1 MRVDPFRRNGRHE
14 LRHALPRR
22 RKYKQPSS
30 PLPDSYFQ
38 HHRLHALPAHP
49 PRPSL
54 SSRILPRAGLRRDLW
69 VSTADAAA
77 FSLMVGC
84 GETYL
89 PAFALALGLGPVAA
103 GMMASVPV
111 LVGATFQLITP
122 LAVARLG
129 TNRGWCVACTT
140 VQALSFVPFAWWAI
154 RGHATLAELLVAAS
168 VYWSAGMAGAPA
180 WNTWMGTLIPEGMRT
195 AYFANRNRLGQFG
208 VFIGFV
214 LGGLILQ
221 WGEGNEVTLLAFAGL
236 FIAAGICRLVST
248 MMLANCREFAR
259 SPAAS
264 RVDDPA
270 TPGRGASGWALD
282 LGRTLRRMA
291 NSPSGPLVGYLCC
304 LVFTAQF
311 SAPYFTPYM
320 LRERGFSYHAFMLV
334 VATSFLAKAL
344 FLPSLGRL
352 GSRIGSLGLL
362 WVGGLAVIPLS
373 LLWLF
378 SADVAY
384 LVAVQVL
391 AGGCWACWEL
401 AVALLFFDAVPHRDR
416 TGVVTVYNLGLAIA
430 TVAGAAA
437 GGLLLRTLGEDSNAY
452 VTVFAVSSLLRLA
465 TVPLLRRV
473 RMPTHDAV

>member
-1 MRVDPFRRNGRHE
+1 V
-14 LRHALPRR
+14 
-22 RKYKQPSS
+22 
-30 PLPDSYFQ
+30 
-38 HHRLHALPAHP
+38 PAHP
-49 PRPSL
+49 PRRSL
-54 SSRILPRAGLRRDLW
+54 PARFLPRAGLRRDLW

-84 GETYL
+84 GETYI

-111 LVGATFQLITP
+111 LVGAIVQLITP

-129 TNRGWCVACTT
+129 TNRGWVIACTT
-140 VQALSFVPFAWWAI
+140 VQSLSFVPFAVWAI
-154 RGHATLAELLVAAS
+154 RGHATLAELLFAAS

-195 AYFANRNRLGQFG
+195 AYFANRSRLGQFG

-214 LGGLILQ
+214 LGGLMLQ
-221 WGEGNEVTLLAFAGL
+221 WGEARGVTLLAFAGL
-236 FIAAGICRLVST
+236 FIAAGICRVFST
-248 MMLANCREFAR
+248 MMLLNCREFD
-259 SPAAS
+259 SPKAGDHSDAAP
-264 RVDDPA
+264 RPA
-270 TPGRGASGWALD
+270 TGTALFSWMHD

-291 NSPSGPLVGYLCC
+291 SSPSGPLVAYLCC
-304 LVFTAQF
+304 LVFAAQF

-362 WVGGLAVIPLS
+362 WVGGLSVIPLT
-373 LLWLF
+373 LLWLP
-378 SADVAY
+378 SANVAY
-384 LVAVQVL
+384 LVGVQVL

-416 TGVVTVYNLGLAIA
+416 TGVITVYNLGLAIA
-430 TVAGAAA
+430 TVAGATA
-437 GGLLLRTLGEDSNAY
+437 GGLLLRTLGEDSQAY
-452 VTVFAVSSLLRLA
+452 VTVFAVSSLLRVA

-473 RMPTHDAV
+473 RMPDRATS

>member
-1 MRVDPFRRNGRHE
+1 
-14 LRHALPRR
+14 
-22 RKYKQPSS
+22 
-30 PLPDSYFQ
+30 
-38 HHRLHALPAHP
+38 
-49 PRPSL
+49 
-54 SSRILPRAGLRRDLW
+54 
-69 VSTADAAA
+69 
-77 FSLMVGC
+77 MVGC
-84 GETYL
+84 GETYI

-103 GMMASVPV
+103 GMTASVPV
-111 LVGATFQLITP
+111 LAGAIFQLITP

-129 TNRGWCVACTT
+129 TNRGWCIACTT

-154 RGHATLAELLVAAS
+154 RGHATLTELLVAAG

-195 AYFANRNRLGQFG
+195 TYFANRNRLGQFS
-208 VFIGFV
+208 VFVGFV

-221 WGEGNEVTLLAFAGL
+221 WGEGRGVTLLAFAGL
-236 FIAAGICRLVST
+236 FVAAGICRLVST
-248 MMLANCREFAR
+248 MMLVSCREFVRPREPDQLAETQ
-259 SPAAS
+259 SSVTAS
-264 RVDDPA
+264 
-270 TPGRGASGWALD
+270 SGWMPD
-282 LGRTLRRMA
+282 LGGTLRRMA
-291 NSPSGPLVGYLCC
+291 ASPSGALVTYLCC

-320 LRERGFSYHAFMLV
+320 LRERGFSYHGFMLV
-334 VATSFLAKAL
+334 VATSFLSKAL

-362 WVGGLAVIPLS
+362 WAGGLSVIPLS
-373 LLWLF
+373 LLWLP
-378 SADVAY
+378 SANVSY

-416 TGVVTVYNLGLAIA
+416 TGVITIYNLGLAIA

-437 GGLLLRTLGEDSNAY
+437 GGLLLRTLGEDSQAY

-473 RMPTHDAV
+473 RLPAEHS

>member
-1 MRVDPFRRNGRHE
+1 VPFV
-14 LRHALPRR
+14 PRT
-22 RKYKQPSS
+22 
-30 PLPDSYFQ
+30 
-38 HHRLHALPAHP
+38 
-49 PRPSL
+49 
-54 SSRILPRAGLRRDLW
+54 GLRRDLW
-69 VSTADAAA
+69 VTTADAAA

-84 GETYL
+84 GETYI

-103 GMMASVPV
+103 GMTASVPV
-111 LVGATFQLITP
+111 LAGAIFQLITP

-129 TNRGWCVACTT
+129 TNRGWCIACTS

-154 RGHATLAELLVAAS
+154 RGQATLAELLVAAS
-168 VYWSAGMAGAPA
+168 VYWAAGMAGAPA
-180 WNTWMGTLIPEGMRT
+180 WNTWMGTLIPAGMRT
-195 AYFANRNRLGQFG
+195 AYFANRNRLGQFS

-221 WGEGNEVTLLAFAGL
+221 WGEGHGVTLLAFSGL

-248 MMLANCREFAR
+248 MMLVSCREIAGAGER
-259 SPAAS
+259 GRAGETHAVSDGPA
-264 RVDDPA
+264 PA
-270 TPGRGASGWALD
+270 GLCRD
-282 LGRTLRRMA
+282 LGRTLRRLA
-291 NSPSGPLVGYLCC
+291 ESPSGPLVIYLWC

-334 VATSFLAKAL
+334 VATSFLSKAL

-362 WVGGLAVIPLS
+362 WAGGVSIIPLS
-373 LLWLF
+373 LFWLP
-378 SADVAY
+378 SANVAY

-391 AGGCWACWEL
+391 AGCCWACWEL

-416 TGVVTVYNLGLAIA
+416 TGVITVYNLGLAIA

-437 GGLLLRTLGEDSNAY
+437 GGLLLRTLGEDSLAY
-452 VTVFAVSSLLRLA
+452 MAVFAVSSLLRMA
-465 TVPLLRRV
+465 TLPLLRRV
-473 RMPTHDAV
+473 RMPIAETR

>member
-1 MRVDPFRRNGRHE
+1 M
-14 LRHALPRR
+14 
-22 RKYKQPSS
+22 
-30 PLPDSYFQ
+30 
-38 HHRLHALPAHP
+38 PAHP
-49 PRPSL
+49 PRRSL
-54 SSRILPRAGLRRDLW
+54 PARFLPRAGLRRDLW

-84 GETYL
+84 GETYI

-111 LVGATFQLITP
+111 LVGAIVQLITP

-129 TNRGWCVACTT
+129 TNRGWVIACTT
-140 VQALSFVPFAWWAI
+140 VQSLSFVPFAVWAI
-154 RGHATLAELLVAAS
+154 RGHATLAELLFAAS

-195 AYFANRNRLGQFG
+195 AYFANRSRLGQFG

-214 LGGLILQ
+214 LGGLMLQ
-221 WGEGNEVTLLAFAGL
+221 WGEARGVTLLAFAGL
-236 FIAAGICRLVST
+236 FIAAGICRVFST
-248 MMLANCREFAR
+248 MMLLNCREFD
-259 SPAAS
+259 SPKAGDHSDAA
-264 RVDDPA
+264 
-270 TPGRGASGWALD
+270 PGPVTGTAFFSWMHD

-291 NSPSGPLVGYLCC
+291 SSPSGPLVAYLCC
-304 LVFTAQF
+304 LVFAAQF

-362 WVGGLAVIPLS
+362 WVGGLSVIPLT
-373 LLWLF
+373 LLWLP
-378 SADVAY
+378 SANVAY
-384 LVAVQVL
+384 LVGVQVL

-416 TGVVTVYNLGLAIA
+416 TGVITVYNLGLAIA
-430 TVAGAAA
+430 TVAGATA
-437 GGLLLRTLGEDSNAY
+437 GGLLLRTLGEDSQAY
-452 VTVFAVSSLLRLA
+452 VTVFAVSSLLRVA

-473 RMPTHDAV
+473 RMPDRATP

>member
-1 MRVDPFRRNGRHE
+1 LP
-14 LRHALPRR
+14 ASPPRR
-22 RKYKQPSS
+22 SFFAS
-30 PLPDSYFQ
+30 
-38 HHRLHALPAHP
+38 
-49 PRPSL
+49 
-54 SSRILPRAGLRRDLW
+54 ILPRAGLRRDLW
-69 VSTADAAA
+69 VTTADAAA
-77 FSLMVGC
+77 FSLMIGC
-84 GETYL
+84 GETYI

-103 GMMASVPV
+103 GMTASVPV
-111 LVGATFQLITP
+111 LAGAIFQLITP

-129 TNRGWCVACTT
+129 TNRGWCIACTT

-154 RGHATLAELLVAAS
+154 RGHATLTELLVAAG

-195 AYFANRNRLGQFG
+195 SYFANRNRLGQFS
-208 VFIGFV
+208 VFVGFV

-221 WGEGNEVTLLAFAGL
+221 WGEGSGVTLLAFAGL

-248 MMLANCREFAR
+248 MMLVSCREFAR
-259 SPAAS
+259 PRPPEQAAETQSPVTAS
-264 RVDDPA
+264 A
-270 TPGRGASGWALD
+270 GWLPD
-282 LGRTLRRMA
+282 LGSTLRRMA
-291 NSPSGPLVGYLCC
+291 ASPSGPLVTYLCC

-334 VATSFLAKAL
+334 VATSFLSKAL

-362 WVGGLAVIPLS
+362 WAGGLSVIPLS
-373 LLWLF
+373 LLWLP
-378 SADVAY
+378 SANVSY

-416 TGVVTVYNLGLAIA
+416 TGVITIYNLGLAIA

-437 GGLLLRTLGEDSNAY
+437 GGLLLRTLGEDSRAY
-452 VTVFAVSSLLRLA
+452 VTVFAVSSILRLA

-473 RMPTHDAV
+473 RLPAR

>member
-1 MRVDPFRRNGRHE
+1 M
-14 LRHALPRR
+14 
-22 RKYKQPSS
+22 S
-30 PLPDSYFQ
+30 
-38 HHRLHALPAHP
+38 AHP
-49 PRPSL
+49 PRRSL
-54 SSRILPRAGLRRDLW
+54 LARILPKGGLRRDLW
-69 VSTADAAA
+69 VTTADAAA

-84 GETYL
+84 GETYI

-103 GMMASVPV
+103 GMMASLPV
-111 LVGATFQLITP
+111 LVGAIFQLITP

-129 TNRGWCVACTT
+129 TNRGWCIACTT
-140 VQALSFVPFAWWAI
+140 VQAVSFVPFAWWAM
-154 RGHATLAELLVAAS
+154 RGHATLTELLVAAS

-195 AYFANRNRLGQFG
+195 AYFANRNRLAQFG
-208 VFIGFV
+208 VFVGFV

-221 WGEGNEVTLLAFAGL
+221 WGEGNGVTLLAFAGL
-236 FIAAGICRLVST
+236 FVAAGICRLVST
-248 MMLANCREFAR
+248 MMLVSCREFAR
-259 SPAAS
+259 PAAAGS
-264 RVDDPA
+264 TEAPPA
-270 TPGRGASGWALD
+270 AASPGGDGSVFGRTFRWVRD
-282 LGRTLRRMA
+282 LGRTVRRLA
-291 NSPSGPLVGYLCC
+291 DSPSGPLVTYLCC

-362 WVGGLAVIPLS
+362 WVGGLSVIPLS
-373 LLWLF
+373 LFWLF
-378 SADVAY
+378 SAEVPY

-416 TGVVTVYNLGLAIA
+416 TGVITVYNLGLAIA
-430 TVAGAAA
+430 TVAGATV
-437 GGLLLRTLGEDSNAY
+437 GGLLLRALGEDSRAY

-473 RMPTHDAV
+473 RVTNQAPS

>member
-1 MRVDPFRRNGRHE
+1 VT
-14 LRHALPRR
+14 
-22 RKYKQPSS
+22 
-30 PLPDSYFQ
+30 
-38 HHRLHALPAHP
+38 
-49 PRPSL
+49 
-54 SSRILPRAGLRRDLW
+54 
-69 VSTADAAA
+69 TADAAA

-84 GETYL
+84 GETYI

-103 GMMASVPV
+103 GMTASVPV
-111 LVGATFQLITP
+111 LVGAIFQLVTP

-129 TNRGWCVACTT
+129 TNRGWCIACTT
-140 VQALSFVPFAWWAI
+140 VQAVSFVPFAWWAI
-154 RGHATLAELLVAAS
+154 RGHATLTELLVAAGI
-168 VYWSAGMAGAPA
+168 YWSAGMAGAPA

-195 AYFANRNRLGQFG
+195 AYFANRSRLGQFS
-208 VFIGFV
+208 VFVGFV

-221 WGEGNEVTLLAFAGL
+221 WGEGRGVTLLAFAGL

-248 MMLANCREFAR
+248 MMLVNCREFVRPQESAAIGDGR
-259 SPAAS
+259 LAGTAAS
-264 RVDDPA
+264 RWL
-270 TPGRGASGWALD
+270 SD
-282 LGRTLRRMA
+282 LAGTLRRMA
-291 NSPSGPLVGYLCC
+291 ASPSGPLVTYLCC

-334 VATSFLAKAL
+334 MATSFLSKAL

-362 WVGGLAVIPLS
+362 WAGGLSVIPLS
-373 LLWLF
+373 LLWLP
-378 SADVAY
+378 SANVSY

-416 TGVVTVYNLGLAIA
+416 TGVITIYNLGLAIA

-437 GGLLLRTLGEDSNAY
+437 GGLLLRMLGEDSQAY

-473 RMPTHDAV
+473 RLPPVESS

>member
-1 MRVDPFRRNGRHE
+1 MT
-14 LRHALPRR
+14 
-22 RKYKQPSS
+22 
-30 PLPDSYFQ
+30 
-38 HHRLHALPAHP
+38 
-49 PRPSL
+49 
-54 SSRILPRAGLRRDLW
+54 
-69 VSTADAAA
+69 TADAAA

-84 GETYL
+84 GETYI

-103 GMMASVPV
+103 GMTASVPV
-111 LVGATFQLITP
+111 LVGAIFQLVTP

-129 TNRGWCVACTT
+129 TNRGWCIACTT
-140 VQALSFVPFAWWAI
+140 VQAVSFVPFAWWAI
-154 RGHATLAELLVAAS
+154 RGHATLTELLVAAGI
-168 VYWSAGMAGAPA
+168 YWSAGMAGAPA

-195 AYFANRNRLGQFG
+195 AYFANRSRLGQFS
-208 VFIGFV
+208 VFVGFV

-221 WGEGNEVTLLAFAGL
+221 WGEGRGVTLLAFAGL

-248 MMLANCREFAR
+248 MMLVNCREFVRPQESAAVGDGR
-259 SPAAS
+259 SAGTAAS
-264 RVDDPA
+264 RWL
-270 TPGRGASGWALD
+270 SD
-282 LGRTLRRMA
+282 LAGTLRRMA
-291 NSPSGPLVGYLCC
+291 ASPSGPLVTYLCC

-334 VATSFLAKAL
+334 LATSFLSKAL

-362 WVGGLAVIPLS
+362 WVGGLSVIPLS
-373 LLWLF
+373 LLWLP
-378 SADVAY
+378 SANVSY

-416 TGVVTVYNLGLAIA
+416 TGVITIYNLGLAIA

-437 GGLLLRTLGEDSNAY
+437 GGLLLRMLGEDSQAY

-473 RMPTHDAV
+473 RLTPVESS

>member
-1 MRVDPFRRNGRHE
+1 
-14 LRHALPRR
+14 LPVR
-22 RKYKQPSS
+22 
-30 PLPDSYFQ
+30 LP
-38 HHRLHALPAHP
+38 
-49 PRPSL
+49 
-54 SSRILPRAGLRRDLW
+54 PRAGLRRDLW
-69 VSTADAAA
+69 VTTADAAA

-84 GETYL
+84 GETYI

-111 LVGATFQLITP
+111 LVGAIFQLITP

-129 TNRGWCVACTT
+129 TNRGWCIACTT
-140 VQALSFVPFAWWAI
+140 VQAISFVPFAVWAI

-195 AYFANRNRLGQFG
+195 AYFANRSRIGQFS

-221 WGEGNEVTLLAFAGL
+221 WGEGNGVTLLAFAGL
-236 FIAAGICRLVST
+236 FIVAAICRLVST
-248 MMLANCREFAR
+248 MMLVSCREFAR
-259 SPAAS
+259 PPAAGRLDEPAANGS
-264 RVDDPA
+264 DD
-270 TPGRGASGWALD
+270 TSFGWVRN

-291 NSPSGPLVGYLCC
+291 DSPSGPLVTYLCC

-334 VATSFLAKAL
+334 LATSFLAKAL

-362 WVGGLAVIPLS
+362 WLGGLSVIPLS
-373 LLWLF
+373 LFWLF

-430 TVAGAAA
+430 TVAGAAT
-437 GGLLLRTLGEDSNAY
+437 GGLLLRTLGEDSRAY

-473 RMPTHDAV
+473 RMPDRATPSRTRVQEPA

>member
-1 MRVDPFRRNGRHE
+1 M
-14 LRHALPRR
+14 
-22 RKYKQPSS
+22 
-30 PLPDSYFQ
+30 
-38 HHRLHALPAHP
+38 PAHP
-49 PRPSL
+49 PRWSFP
-54 SSRILPRAGLRRDLW
+54 RQFLPRASLRRDLW
-69 VSTADAAA
+69 VTTADAAA

-84 GETYL
+84 GETYI

-111 LVGATFQLITP
+111 LVGAIFQLITP

-129 TNRGWCVACTT
+129 TNRGWCIVCTS
-140 VQALSFVPFAWWAI
+140 VQAVSFVPFAWWAI

-208 VFIGFV
+208 VFVGFV

-221 WGEGNEVTLLAFAGL
+221 WGEGNGVTLLAFAGL
-236 FIAAGICRLVST
+236 FIAAGICRLISTIMLVS
-248 MMLANCREFAR
+248 CREFSR
-259 SPAAS
+259 PTAADIGD
-264 RVDDPA
+264 VGA
-270 TPGRGASGWALD
+270 THHAAGSLAGWVND
-282 LGRTLRRMA
+282 LGCTVRRMA
-291 NSPSGPLVGYLCC
+291 NSSSGPLVTYLCC

-362 WVGGLAVIPLS
+362 WAGGLSVIPLS
-373 LLWLF
+373 LFWLF

-416 TGVVTVYNLGLAIA
+416 TGVITVYNLGLAIA
-430 TVAGAAA
+430 TVAGAAS
-437 GGLLLRTLGEDSNAY
+437 GGLLLRTLGEDSRAY

-473 RMPTHDAV
+473 RMPARSGA

>member
-1 MRVDPFRRNGRHE
+1 
-14 LRHALPRR
+14 
-22 RKYKQPSS
+22 
-30 PLPDSYFQ
+30 
-38 HHRLHALPAHP
+38 LPA
-49 PRPSL
+49 RF
-54 SSRILPRAGLRRDLW
+54 LPRAGLRRDLW

-84 GETYL
+84 GETYI

-111 LVGATFQLITP
+111 LVGAIVQLITP

-129 TNRGWCVACTT
+129 TNRGWVIACTT
-140 VQALSFVPFAWWAI
+140 VQSLSFVPFAVWAI
-154 RGHATLAELLVAAS
+154 RGHATLAELLFAAS

-195 AYFANRNRLGQFG
+195 VYFANRSRLGQFG

-214 LGGLILQ
+214 LGGLMLQ
-221 WGEGNEVTLLAFAGL
+221 WGEARGVTLLAFAGL
-236 FIAAGICRLVST
+236 FIAAGICRVFST
-248 MMLANCREFAR
+248 MMLLNCREFERPKAGDH
-259 SPAAS
+259 SDAA
-264 RVDDPA
+264 
-270 TPGRGASGWALD
+270 PGPVTGTAFFSWMHD
-282 LGRTLRRMA
+282 LGRALRRMA
-291 NSPSGPLVGYLCC
+291 NSPSGPLVTYLCC
-304 LVFTAQF
+304 LVFAAQF

-334 VATSFLAKAL
+334 VATSFLATAL

-362 WVGGLAVIPLS
+362 WVGGLSVIPLT
-373 LLWLF
+373 LLWLP
-378 SADVAY
+378 SANVAY
-384 LVAVQVL
+384 LVGVQVL

-416 TGVVTVYNLGLAIA
+416 TGVITVYNLGLAIA
-430 TVAGAAA
+430 TVAGATA
-437 GGLLLRTLGEDSNAY
+437 GGLLLRTLGEDSQAY
-452 VTVFAVSSLLRLA
+452 VTVFAVSSLLRVA

-473 RMPTHDAV
+473 RMPDRATP

>member
-1 MRVDPFRRNGRHE
+1 MSASP
-14 LRHALPRR
+14 PRR
-22 RKYKQPSS
+22 SFFAS
-30 PLPDSYFQ
+30 
-38 HHRLHALPAHP
+38 
-49 PRPSL
+49 
-54 SSRILPRAGLRRDLW
+54 ILPRAGLRRDLW
-69 VSTADAAA
+69 VTTADAAA

-84 GETYL
+84 GETYI

-103 GMMASVPV
+103 GMTASVPV
-111 LVGATFQLITP
+111 LAGAIFQLITP

-129 TNRGWCVACTT
+129 ANRGWCIACTT

-154 RGHATLAELLVAAS
+154 RGHATLTELLVAAA

-195 AYFANRNRLGQFG
+195 AYFANRNRLGQFS

-221 WGEGNEVTLLAFAGL
+221 WGEGRGVTLLAFAGL

-248 MMLANCREFAR
+248 MMLVSCREFVRPREPDPIAESR
-259 SPAAS
+259 SPGTS
-264 RVDDPA
+264 S
-270 TPGRGASGWALD
+270 SGWLSD
-282 LGRTLRRMA
+282 LSDTLRRMA
-291 NSPSGPLVGYLCC
+291 ASPSGPLVTYLCC
-304 LVFTAQF
+304 LAFTAQF

-334 VATSFLAKAL
+334 VATSFLSKAL

-362 WVGGLAVIPLS
+362 WAGGLSVIPLS
-373 LLWLF
+373 LLWLP
-378 SADVAY
+378 SANVSY

-416 TGVVTVYNLGLAIA
+416 TGVITIYNLGLAIA

-437 GGLLLRTLGEDSNAY
+437 GGLLLRTLGEDSRAY

-465 TVPLLRRV
+465 TVPMLRRV
-473 RMPTHDAV
+473 RLPAEHS

>member
-1 MRVDPFRRNGRHE
+1 
-14 LRHALPRR
+14 
-22 RKYKQPSS
+22 
-30 PLPDSYFQ
+30 
-38 HHRLHALPAHP
+38 LPA
-49 PRPSL
+49 RF
-54 SSRILPRAGLRRDLW
+54 LPRAGLRRDLW

-84 GETYL
+84 GETYI

-111 LVGATFQLITP
+111 LVGAIVQLITP

-129 TNRGWCVACTT
+129 TNRGWVIACTT
-140 VQALSFVPFAWWAI
+140 VQSLSFVPFAVWAI
-154 RGHATLAELLVAAS
+154 RGHATLAELLFAAS

-195 AYFANRNRLGQFG
+195 AYFANRSRLGQFG

-214 LGGLILQ
+214 LGGLMLQ
-221 WGEGNEVTLLAFAGL
+221 WGEARGVTLLAFAGL
-236 FIAAGICRLVST
+236 FIAAGICRVFST
-248 MMLANCREFAR
+248 MMLLNCREFD
-259 SPAAS
+259 SPKAGDHSDAAP
-264 RVDDPA
+264 RPA
-270 TPGRGASGWALD
+270 TGTALFSWMHD

-291 NSPSGPLVGYLCC
+291 SSPSGPLVTYLCC
-304 LVFTAQF
+304 LVFAAQF

-362 WVGGLAVIPLS
+362 WVGGLSVIPLT
-373 LLWLF
+373 LLWLP
-378 SADVAY
+378 SANVAY
-384 LVAVQVL
+384 LVGVQVL

-416 TGVVTVYNLGLAIA
+416 TGVITVYNLGLAIA
-430 TVAGAAA
+430 TVAGATT
-437 GGLLLRTLGEDSNAY
+437 GGLLLRTLGEDSQAY
-452 VTVFAVSSLLRLA
+452 VTVFAVSSLLRVV

-473 RMPTHDAV
+473 RMPDRATP

>member
-1 MRVDPFRRNGRHE
+1 
-14 LRHALPRR
+14 
-22 RKYKQPSS
+22 
-30 PLPDSYFQ
+30 
-38 HHRLHALPAHP
+38 
-49 PRPSL
+49 
-54 SSRILPRAGLRRDLW
+54 
-69 VSTADAAA
+69 
-77 FSLMVGC
+77 MVGC
-84 GETYL
+84 GETYI

-103 GMMASVPV
+103 GMTASVPV
-111 LVGATFQLITP
+111 LVGAIFQLVTP

-129 TNRGWCVACTT
+129 TNRGWCIACTT
-140 VQALSFVPFAWWAI
+140 VQAVSFVPFAWWAI
-154 RGHATLAELLVAAS
+154 RGHATLTELLVAAGI
-168 VYWSAGMAGAPA
+168 YWSAGMAGAPA
-180 WNTWMGTLIPEGMRT
+180 WNTWMGTLIPEKMRT
-195 AYFANRNRLGQFG
+195 AYFANRSRLGQFS
-208 VFIGFV
+208 VFVGFV

-221 WGEGNEVTLLAFAGL
+221 WGEGRGVTLLAFAGL

-248 MMLANCREFAR
+248 MMLVNCREFVRPQESAAIGDGR
-259 SPAAS
+259 LAGTAAS
-264 RVDDPA
+264 RWL
-270 TPGRGASGWALD
+270 SD
-282 LGRTLRRMA
+282 LAGTLRRMA
-291 NSPSGPLVGYLCC
+291 ASPSGPLVTYLCC

-334 VATSFLAKAL
+334 MATSFLSKAL

-362 WVGGLAVIPLS
+362 WAGGLSVIPLS
-373 LLWLF
+373 LLWLP
-378 SADVAY
+378 SANVSY

-416 TGVVTVYNLGLAIA
+416 TGVITIYNLGLAIA

-437 GGLLLRTLGEDSNAY
+437 GGLLLRMLGEDSQAY

-473 RMPTHDAV
+473 RLPPVESS

>member
-1 MRVDPFRRNGRHE
+1 M
-14 LRHALPRR
+14 
-22 RKYKQPSS
+22 
-30 PLPDSYFQ
+30 
-38 HHRLHALPAHP
+38 PAHP
-49 PRPSL
+49 PRRSL
-54 SSRILPRAGLRRDLW
+54 PARFLPRAGLRRDLW

-84 GETYL
+84 GETYI

-111 LVGATFQLITP
+111 LVGAIVQLITP

-129 TNRGWCVACTT
+129 TNRGWVIACTT
-140 VQALSFVPFAWWAI
+140 VQSLSFVPFAVWAI
-154 RGHATLAELLVAAS
+154 RGHATLAELLFAAS

-195 AYFANRNRLGQFG
+195 AYFANRSRLGQFG

-214 LGGLILQ
+214 LGGLMLQ
-221 WGEGNEVTLLAFAGL
+221 WGEARGVTLLAFAGL
-236 FIAAGICRLVST
+236 FIAAGICRVFST
-248 MMLANCREFAR
+248 MMLLNCREFDNPKAGDHID
-259 SPAAS
+259 AA
-264 RVDDPA
+264 
-270 TPGRGASGWALD
+270 PGPVTGTAFFSWMHD

-291 NSPSGPLVGYLCC
+291 SSPSGPLVAYLCC
-304 LVFTAQF
+304 LVFAGQF

-362 WVGGLAVIPLS
+362 WVGGLSVIPLT
-373 LLWLF
+373 LLWLP
-378 SADVAY
+378 SANVAY
-384 LVAVQVL
+384 LVGVQVL

-416 TGVVTVYNLGLAIA
+416 TGVITVYNLGLAIA
-430 TVAGAAA
+430 TVAGATA
-437 GGLLLRTLGEDSNAY
+437 GGLLLRTLGEDSQAY
-452 VTVFAVSSLLRLA
+452 VTVFAVSSLLRVA

-473 RMPTHDAV
+473 RMPDRATP

>member
-1 MRVDPFRRNGRHE
+1 M
-14 LRHALPRR
+14 
-22 RKYKQPSS
+22 
-30 PLPDSYFQ
+30 
-38 HHRLHALPAHP
+38 PAHP
-49 PRPSL
+49 PSR
-54 SSRILPRAGLRRDLW
+54 SSFARILPRAGLRRDLW
-69 VSTADAAA
+69 VTTADAAA

-84 GETYL
+84 GETYI

-103 GMMASVPV
+103 GMTASVPV
-111 LVGATFQLITP
+111 LAGAIFQLVTP

-129 TNRGWCVACTT
+129 TNRGWCIACTT
-140 VQALSFVPFAWWAI
+140 VQAVSFVPFAWWAI

-208 VFIGFV
+208 VFVGFV

-221 WGEGNEVTLLAFAGL
+221 WGEGNGFTLLAFAGL

-248 MMLANCREFAR
+248 MMLVSCREFAR
-259 SPAAS
+259 PAAACPT
-264 RVDDPA
+264 DEPA
-270 TPGRGASGWALD
+270 ATAASGTARGAFGWFGD
-282 LGRTLRRMA
+282 LGHTLRRMA
-291 NSPSGPLVGYLCC
+291 DSPSGPLVAYLCC

-362 WVGGLAVIPLS
+362 WLGGLSVIPLS
-373 LLWLF
+373 LFWLF

-416 TGVVTVYNLGLAIA
+416 TGVVTVYNLGLAVA
-430 TVAGAAA
+430 TVAGAAC
-437 GGLLLRTLGEDSNAY
+437 GGLLLRGLGEDSRAY
-452 VTVFAVSSLLRLA
+452 VTVFAVSSLLRLM
-465 TVPLLRRV
+465 TVPMLRRV
-473 RMPTHDAV
+473 RMPSRAAS

>member
-1 MRVDPFRRNGRHE
+1 M
-14 LRHALPRR
+14 
-22 RKYKQPSS
+22 
-30 PLPDSYFQ
+30 
-38 HHRLHALPAHP
+38 PAHP
-49 PRPSL
+49 PRRSL
-54 SSRILPRAGLRRDLW
+54 PARFLPRAGLRRDLW

-84 GETYL
+84 GETYI

-111 LVGATFQLITP
+111 LVGAIVQLITP

-129 TNRGWCVACTT
+129 TNRGWVIACTT
-140 VQALSFVPFAWWAI
+140 VQSLSFVPFAVWAI
-154 RGHATLAELLVAAS
+154 RGHATLAELLFAAS

-195 AYFANRNRLGQFG
+195 AYFANRSRLGQFG

-214 LGGLILQ
+214 LGGLMLQ
-221 WGEGNEVTLLAFAGL
+221 WGEARGVTLLAFAGL
-236 FIAAGICRLVST
+236 FIAAGICRVFST
-248 MMLANCREFAR
+248 MMLLNCREFD
-259 SPAAS
+259 SPKAGDHSDAATRPVTGTAFFS
-264 RVDDPA
+264 
-270 TPGRGASGWALD
+270 WMHD

-291 NSPSGPLVGYLCC
+291 SSPSGPLVAYLCC
-304 LVFTAQF
+304 LVFAAQF

-362 WVGGLAVIPLS
+362 WVGGLSVIPLT
-373 LLWLF
+373 LLWLP
-378 SADVAY
+378 SANVAY
-384 LVAVQVL
+384 LVGVQVL

-416 TGVVTVYNLGLAIA
+416 TGVITVYNLGLAIA
-430 TVAGAAA
+430 TVAGATA
-437 GGLLLRTLGEDSNAY
+437 GGLLLRTLGEDSQAY
-452 VTVFAVSSLLRLA
+452 VTVFAVSSLLRVA

-473 RMPTHDAV
+473 RMPDRATP

>member
-1 MRVDPFRRNGRHE
+1 M
-14 LRHALPRR
+14 
-22 RKYKQPSS
+22 
-30 PLPDSYFQ
+30 
-38 HHRLHALPAHP
+38 PAHP
-49 PRPSL
+49 LRR
-54 SSRILPRAGLRRDLW
+54 SSPARFLPRAGLRRDLW

-84 GETYL
+84 GETYI

-111 LVGATFQLITP
+111 LVGAIFQLITP

-129 TNRGWCVACTT
+129 TNRGWVIACTT
-140 VQALSFVPFAWWAI
+140 VQSLSFVPFAVWAI
-154 RGHATLAELLVAAS
+154 RGHATLAELLFAAS

-195 AYFANRNRLGQFG
+195 AYFANRSRLGQFG

-214 LGGLILQ
+214 LGGLMLQ
-221 WGEGNEVTLLAFAGL
+221 WGEASGVTLLAFAGL
-236 FIAAGICRLVST
+236 FIAAGICRVFST
-248 MMLANCREFAR
+248 MMLVNCREFD
-259 SPAAS
+259 SPKAGHHSDAEPGPVTNAAFFS
-264 RVDDPA
+264 VVP
-270 TPGRGASGWALD
+270 D

-291 NSPSGPLVGYLCC
+291 KSPSGPLVTYLCC
-304 LVFTAQF
+304 LVFAGQF

-362 WVGGLAVIPLS
+362 WVGGLSVIPLT
-373 LLWLF
+373 LLWLP
-378 SADVAY
+378 SANVAY
-384 LVAVQVL
+384 LVCVQVL

-416 TGVVTVYNLGLAIA
+416 TGVITVYNLGLAIA
-430 TVAGAAA
+430 TVAGATT
-437 GGLLLRTLGEDSNAY
+437 GGLLLRALGEDSQAY
-452 VTVFAVSSLLRLA
+452 VTVFAVSSLLRVA

-473 RMPTHDAV
+473 RMPDRATP

>member
-1 MRVDPFRRNGRHE
+1 M
-14 LRHALPRR
+14 
-22 RKYKQPSS
+22 
-30 PLPDSYFQ
+30 
-38 HHRLHALPAHP
+38 PASP
-49 PRPSL
+49 PRQSF
-54 SSRILPRAGLRRDLW
+54 SASIVPRAGLRRDLW
-69 VSTADAAA
+69 VTTADAAA

-84 GETYL
+84 GETYI

-103 GMMASVPV
+103 GMTASVPV
-111 LVGATFQLITP
+111 LVGAIFQLITP

-129 TNRGWCVACTT
+129 TNRGWCIACTT
-140 VQALSFVPFAWWAI
+140 VQAISFVPFAWWAI
-154 RGHATLAELLVAAS
+154 RGHATLTELLVAAGI
-168 VYWSAGMAGAPA
+168 YWSAGMAGAPA

-195 AYFANRNRLGQFG
+195 AYFANRNRLGQFS

-221 WGEGNEVTLLAFAGL
+221 WGEGRGVTLLAFAGL

-248 MMLANCREFAR
+248 MMLVSCREFVRPQESAPVGDAR
-259 SPAAS
+259 STGTAAS
-264 RVDDPA
+264 RWLSDL
-270 TPGRGASGWALD
+270 AS
-282 LGRTLRRMA
+282 TLRRMA
-291 NSPSGPLVGYLCC
+291 ASPSGPLVTYLCC
-304 LVFTAQF
+304 LVFTSQF

-334 VATSFLAKAL
+334 LATSFLSKAL

-362 WVGGLAVIPLS
+362 WAGGLSVIPLS
-373 LLWLF
+373 LLWLP
-378 SADVAY
+378 SANVSY

-416 TGVVTVYNLGLAIA
+416 TGVITIYNLGLAIA
-430 TVAGAAA
+430 TVAGAAT
-437 GGLLLRTLGEDSNAY
+437 GGLLLRSLGEDSQAY

-473 RMPTHDAV
+473 RMPAVESP

>member
-1 MRVDPFRRNGRHE
+1 VT
-14 LRHALPRR
+14 
-22 RKYKQPSS
+22 
-30 PLPDSYFQ
+30 
-38 HHRLHALPAHP
+38 
-49 PRPSL
+49 
-54 SSRILPRAGLRRDLW
+54 
-69 VSTADAAA
+69 TADAAA

-84 GETYL
+84 GETYI

-103 GMMASVPV
+103 GMTASVPV
-111 LVGATFQLITP
+111 LVGAIFQLVTP

-129 TNRGWCVACTT
+129 TNRGWCIACTT
-140 VQALSFVPFAWWAI
+140 VQAVSFVPFAWWAI
-154 RGHATLAELLVAAS
+154 RGHATLTELLVAAGI
-168 VYWSAGMAGAPA
+168 YWSAGMAGAPA

-195 AYFANRNRLGQFG
+195 AYFANRSRLGQFS
-208 VFIGFV
+208 VFVGFV

-221 WGEGNEVTLLAFAGL
+221 WGEGRGVTLLAFAGL

-248 MMLANCREFAR
+248 MMLVNCREFVRPQESAAIGEGR
-259 SPAAS
+259 LAGTAAS
-264 RVDDPA
+264 RWL
-270 TPGRGASGWALD
+270 SD
-282 LGRTLRRMA
+282 LAGTLRRMA
-291 NSPSGPLVGYLCC
+291 ASPSGPLVTYLCC

-334 VATSFLAKAL
+334 MATSFLSKAL

-362 WVGGLAVIPLS
+362 WAGGLSVIPLS
-373 LLWLF
+373 LLWLP
-378 SADVAY
+378 SANVSY

-416 TGVVTVYNLGLAIA
+416 TGVITIYNLGLAIA

-437 GGLLLRTLGEDSNAY
+437 GGLLLRMLGEDSQAY

-473 RMPTHDAV
+473 RLPPVESS

>member
-1 MRVDPFRRNGRHE
+1 VT
-14 LRHALPRR
+14 
-22 RKYKQPSS
+22 
-30 PLPDSYFQ
+30 
-38 HHRLHALPAHP
+38 
-49 PRPSL
+49 
-54 SSRILPRAGLRRDLW
+54 
-69 VSTADAAA
+69 TADAAA

-84 GETYL
+84 GETYI

-103 GMMASVPV
+103 GMTASVPV
-111 LVGATFQLITP
+111 LAGAIFQLITP

-129 TNRGWCVACTT
+129 TNRGWCIACTT

-154 RGHATLAELLVAAS
+154 RGHATLAQLLLAAS

-180 WNTWMGTLIPEGMRT
+180 WNTWMGTLVPEGMRT
-195 AYFANRNRLGQFG
+195 AYFANRNRLGQFS
-208 VFIGFV
+208 VFVGFV

-221 WGEGNEVTLLAFAGL
+221 WGEGRGVTLLAFAGL

-248 MMLANCREFAR
+248 MMLVSCREFDRPREQDQFVGTPSFFTTPSRWLSDLGSRLRQMAA
-259 SPAAS
+259 SPA
-264 RVDDPA
+264 
-270 TPGRGASGWALD
+270 
-282 LGRTLRRMA
+282 
-291 NSPSGPLVGYLCC
+291 GPLVTYLCC

-334 VATSFLAKAL
+334 VATSFLSKAL

-362 WVGGLAVIPLS
+362 WAGGLSVIPLS
-373 LLWLF
+373 LLWLP
-378 SADVAY
+378 SANVSY
-384 LVAVQVL
+384 LIAVQVV

-416 TGVVTVYNLGLAIA
+416 TGVITVYNLGIAIA

-437 GGLLLRTLGEDSNAY
+437 GGLLLRTLGEDSQAY

-473 RMPTHDAV
+473 RMPATESH

>member
-1 MRVDPFRRNGRHE
+1 LSASP
-14 LRHALPRR
+14 PRR
-22 RKYKQPSS
+22 SFFAS
-30 PLPDSYFQ
+30 
-38 HHRLHALPAHP
+38 
-49 PRPSL
+49 
-54 SSRILPRAGLRRDLW
+54 ILPRAGLRRDLW
-69 VSTADAAA
+69 VTTADAAA

-84 GETYL
+84 GETYI

-103 GMMASVPV
+103 GMTASVPV
-111 LVGATFQLITP
+111 LAGAIFQLITP

-129 TNRGWCVACTT
+129 TNRGWCIACTT

-154 RGHATLAELLVAAS
+154 RGHATLTELLVAAA

-195 AYFANRNRLGQFG
+195 AYFANRNRLGQFS

-221 WGEGNEVTLLAFAGL
+221 WGEGRGVTLLAFAGL

-248 MMLANCREFAR
+248 MMLVSCREFVRPREPDPIAEAR
-259 SPAAS
+259 SPGTSSA
-264 RVDDPA
+264 
-270 TPGRGASGWALD
+270 GWLSD
-282 LGRTLRRMA
+282 LSDTLRRMA
-291 NSPSGPLVGYLCC
+291 ASPSGPLVTYLCC

-334 VATSFLAKAL
+334 VATSFLSKAL

-362 WVGGLAVIPLS
+362 WAGGLSVIPLS
-373 LLWLF
+373 LLWLP
-378 SADVAY
+378 SANVSY

-416 TGVVTVYNLGLAIA
+416 TGVITIYNLGLAIA

-437 GGLLLRTLGEDSNAY
+437 GGLLLRTLGEDSRAY

-465 TVPLLRRV
+465 TVPMLRRV
-473 RMPTHDAV
+473 RLPAEHS

>member
-1 MRVDPFRRNGRHE
+1 
-14 LRHALPRR
+14 
-22 RKYKQPSS
+22 
-30 PLPDSYFQ
+30 
-38 HHRLHALPAHP
+38 
-49 PRPSL
+49 
-54 SSRILPRAGLRRDLW
+54 
-69 VSTADAAA
+69 
-77 FSLMVGC
+77 MVGC
-84 GETYL
+84 GETYI

-103 GMMASVPV
+103 GMTASVPV
-111 LVGATFQLITP
+111 LAGAIFQLITP

-129 TNRGWCVACTT
+129 TNRGWCIACTT
-140 VQALSFVPFAWWAI
+140 VQAMSFVPFAWWAI
-154 RGHATLAELLVAAS
+154 RGHATLTELLVAAA

-195 AYFANRNRLGQFG
+195 AYFANRNRLGQFS

-221 WGEGNEVTLLAFAGL
+221 WGEGRGVTLLAFAGL

-248 MMLANCREFAR
+248 MMLVSCREFVRPREPDLIAEAR
-259 SPAAS
+259 SPGTS
-264 RVDDPA
+264 S
-270 TPGRGASGWALD
+270 SGWLSD
-282 LGRTLRRMA
+282 LSDTLRRMA
-291 NSPSGPLVGYLCC
+291 ASPSGPLVTYLCC

-334 VATSFLAKAL
+334 VATSFLSKAL

-362 WVGGLAVIPLS
+362 WAGGLSVIPLS
-373 LLWLF
+373 LLWLP
-378 SADVAY
+378 SANVSY

-416 TGVVTVYNLGLAIA
+416 TGVITIYNLGLAIA

-437 GGLLLRTLGEDSNAY
+437 GGLLLRTLGEDSRAY

-465 TVPLLRRV
+465 TVPMLRRV
-473 RMPTHDAV
+473 RLPAEQP